1 MWFVF
6 VTSNRGFGFIICNG
20 PNGHDGARPSDAA
33 RQSRARAMPP
43 RAPASSSGGSHDDG
57 TIFARAEGV
66 DRVTRAP
73 TLANAGYPFVTH
85 RSAAKHS
92 SSRSKPSSSTATA
105 TAGKRKTGKDVARG
119 AGAKGTST
127 TRAYV
132 RVEDVIESTRAAE
145 EALKRATTSTSS
157 DTALASERERV
168 KRYAQAQIEVAEQ
181 RRAVE
186 EKERENKV
194 LIEENE
200 RLARE
205 LGAALATTSKQRRDS
220 DDEDDVDETV
230 QELFEMVELE
240 RRERRAL
247 EEKLGAYERDVERTL
262 GDARNESDE
271 ARRRVEDA
279 EATVREQEMKLSQAA
294 DIIGELRTALLQV
307 METHP
312 DDDDDDASLRSRARS
327 EAPSEA
333 TEAPGGTP
341 LERTTAAVRV
351 WEGKVEK
358 LVMETVHSALT
369 RAMDSPALQSSKQ
382 EGEQVILS
390 VTDAINHELSA
401 IVENAMSGIVDEMRF
416 QFGQNENEDEDD
428 ARIGGR
434 KRFIVWLADENMR
447 RAHLEEQ
454 LHTVQDE
461 LARSEASRQIATQRW
476 LQAMNQVDGSV
487 YDDESDLG
495 DVLSRL
501 DEYSDD
507 GTSVY
512 SIDGGGEV
520 RGIRNRRASSVAGD
534 MPARSRFRT
543 RHDGARSETHDYA
556 NLRDVSP
563 INASMPAFLED
574 DERNDED
581 DEAHADIAIVA
592 TPGGHIFL
600 AIRSMLRTYVFPLV
614 YTVSKCVYA
623 ICSFC
628 ASSPTFELVWP
639 VTLMLLAFYWKLGAF
654 TTTSGAVASVAP
666 AFVAKPAAATTP
678 APSPVQ
684 DVPMPTSASIPR
696 AIPMP
701 PVDRL
706 RIIDA

>member
-1 MWFVF
+1 
-6 VTSNRGFGFIICNG
+6 
-20 PNGHDGARPSDAA
+20 
-33 RQSRARAMPP
+33 MPA

-85 RSAAKHS
+85 HHHARASS
-92 SSRSKPSSSTATA
+92 SSRSKPTSTT
-105 TAGKRKTGKDVARG
+105 TTTTTTTGRRKTTKDGARSS
-119 AGAKGTST
+119 AKGSTVTAATT

-145 EALKRATTSTSS
+145 EALKRAATSS

-186 EKERENKV
+186 EKERENRV
-194 LIEENE
+194 LTEENE

-205 LGAALATTSKQRRDS
+205 LGAALASTSKQRRDS
-220 DDEDDVDETV
+220 DDEDDNYDVDETV
-230 QELFEMVELE
+230 KELFEMVEIE

-262 GDARNESDE
+262 GDARNESDD

-307 METHP
+307 METRP
-312 DDDDDDASLRSRARS
+312 EEEDDASTRSRARS
-327 EAPSEA
+327 EAPSDA
-333 TEAPGGTP
+333 IEAPGGTP

-351 WEGKVEK
+351 WESKVEK

-369 RAMDSPALQSSKQ
+369 RAMDSPALQSSKR
-382 EGEQVILS
+382 EGEQVISS

-428 ARIGGR
+428 VRIGGR

-495 DVLSRL
+495 DILSRL

-512 SIDGGGEV
+512 SVDESK
-520 RGIRNRRASSVAGD
+520 GIRNRRASSVAGD
-534 MPARSRFRT
+534 LPARSRFRT

-563 INASMPAFLED
+563 IKAFMPAFVEGDEKQD
-574 DERNDED
+574 DD

-592 TPGGHIFL
+592 TPGGRMFL
-600 AIRSMLRTYVFPLV
+600 AIRSMMRTYVFPLV
-614 YTVSKCVYA
+614 YAVSKCVYA
-623 ICSFC
+623 ICAIC

-639 VTLMLLAFYWKLGAF
+639 VALMLLAFYWKLGAF
-654 TTTSGAVASVAP
+654 AATSGAVASVAP
-666 AFVAKPAAATTP
+666 TLVAKTAATAMPTP
-678 APSPVQ
+678 HPVQ
-684 DVPMPTSASIPR
+684 DAHTSASIPR

-701 PVDRL
+701 PGDRL
-706 RIIDA
+706 RIVDL